1 MIRLPF
7 RLIIITFATAL
18 FLSGCSASS
27 NDAPKLDAIANETTT
42 EDLYST
48 VTLSAS
54 DPNGDPITYSAITDE
69 SNITISVSGTTLTL
83 TPAAN
88 WNGAA
93 TITASASD
101 GTDVGRQSFTL
112 TVTPVND
119 APTLAAISNQSTDAD
134 TNKTLTITAADVD
147 GDSITYTL
155 TSVPVDQVTGSVSG
169 STLTLDPASAYAGTA
184 ALTLTVSDGTLTSN
198 VTFNL
203 SVGSASSSVA
213 LLVVRIQFT
222 GAPYD
227 AFNSTEATWATA
239 MFGAGTGQ
247 MNEYINEISDG
258 TFSFTPAN
266 ESDEILNNGIVT
278 ATLGVSHP
286 GNTAFDH
293 DDLKNAISGCVGIGC
308 LSVDDKVDFSAYDT
322 NSDGFIADDE
332 LQIMFLVAGGET
344 AYDGADAGTV
354 WAHKWCIGASPPVHD
369 GVTLMHCAHGS
380 YSRFGERHGS
390 HDATIGIIAHEL
402 GHAAFGLPDLY
413 DYDKSSAGIGS
424 FGLMGSGNW
433 TTKPGDTFSGETPIH
448 PTGWS
453 KIKMGF
459 VTPTVITAD
468 GTYIAKDIDS
478 GSYNVFKIDSG
489 TANEYFLVENRNAKG
504 YDLGLNSLSGS
515 GGAFAGGMLITH
527 NDDNVTLNTDDA
539 QRIVDI
545 EEANNAENDAG
556 GSGHINGLYFD
567 GNSGTF
573 NDTSTPNS
581 KRNDGAASNVSIT
594 AIGPQSPTMGF
605 TVDVP

>member
-119 APTLAAISNQSTDAD
+119 APTLAAISDQSTDAD
-134 TNKTLTITAADVD
+134 TNTTLTIAAADVD

-227 AFNSTEATWATA
+227 AFNSSEATWATA
-239 MFGAGTGQ
+239 MFGTGTGQ

-258 TFSFTPAN
+258 TFSFTAAN
-266 ESDEILNNGIVT
+266 ESDEIMNNGIVT

-286 GNTAFDH
+286 GNTAFNH
-293 DDLKNAISGCVGIGC
+293 TDLKDAITNI
-308 LSVDDKVDFSAYDT
+308 DAKVDFSAYDT
-322 NSDGFIADDE
+322 NSDGYIAYDE

-344 AYDGADAGTV
+344 AYDGGDAGTV
-354 WAHKWCIGASPPVHD
+354 WAHKWCIGSSPPTHD
-369 GVTLMHCAHGS
+369 GVTLMSCAYGN

-390 HDATIGIIAHEL
+390 HDATIGIMAHEL
-402 GHAAFGLPDLY
+402 GHSAFLLPDLY
-413 DYDKSSAGIGS
+413 DYDSSSSGIGG
-424 FGLMGSGNW
+424 FGLMGGGSWGF
-433 TTKPGDTFSGETPIH
+433 KPGDAFQGETPVH

-453 KIKMGF
+453 KINMGF
-459 VTPTVITAD
+459 VTPTVISAD
-468 GTYIAKDIDS
+468 GTYTANDINSVDN
-478 GSYNVFKIDSG
+478 NVFKIQSG
-489 TANEYFLVENRNAKG
+489 TANEYFLVENRNALG
-504 YDLGLNSLSGS
+504 YDLALNRLT
-515 GGAFAGGMLITH
+515 GAADSFAGGMLITH
-527 NDDNVTLNTDDA
+527 IDDNVTDNTDDA

-594 AIGPQSPTMGF
+594 AIGPQSPAMNF